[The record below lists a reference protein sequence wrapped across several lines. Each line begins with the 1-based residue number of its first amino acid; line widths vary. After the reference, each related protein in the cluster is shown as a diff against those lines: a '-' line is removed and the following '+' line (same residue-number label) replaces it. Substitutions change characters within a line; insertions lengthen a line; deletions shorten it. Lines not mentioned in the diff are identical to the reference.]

1 MSMLEKALKIFEK
14 RKRKT
19 MKYFLGS
26 AIHPTVTIARIHG
39 ETSTHVQTANAFE
52 RGTCRVD

>member
-1 MSMLEKALKIFEK
+1 MLKKALKIFEK

-39 ETSTHVQTANAFE
+39 ETSTHVQTANALE
-52 RGTCRVD
+52 RGTWRVD